1 MTILHSTDNAS
12 LNLPVAQIR
21 GVSVYVVRSIDE
33 YIAVM
38 TIRSRVFQNEQEC
51 PYNEEFDGN
60 DLSGATHLLARYNG
74 EPVGVMR
81 LRWFADFAKAERCA
95 VLKSSRAGPVTF
107 ALIETACTLAARKG
121 YDKIL
126 GHAQRRLAPFWTRRG
141 GGYVRADR
149 PTFWFSN
156 FEYVEVIRKV
166 SPPANKLTLDS
177 PPLELD
183 RPEGDWDRQGVLDRS
198 ARNVA

>member
-1 MTILHSTDNAS
+1 MTILNSIHNSAD
-12 LNLPVAQIR
+12 NLPVAELR

-38 TIRSRVFQNEQEC
+38 TIRSRVFQNEQDC

-60 DLSGATHLLARYNG
+60 DLSGATHLLARCDG

-81 LRWFADFAKAERCA
+81 LRWFASFAKAERCA
-95 VLKSSRAGPVTF
+95 VLKTSRAGPVTF
-107 ALIETACTLAARKG
+107 ALIETACKLAARKG
-121 YDKIL
+121 YTKIL

-141 GGYVRADR
+141 GGYIREGR
-149 PTFWFSN
+149 PSFWFSN
-156 FEYVEVIRKV
+156 YEYLEVIRKV
-166 SPPANKLTLDS
+166 EPPENVLTLES

-183 RPEGDWDRQGVLDRS
+183 RPEGDWDREGVLEKS
-198 ARNVA
+198 ERNVA